1 MSDLFSA
8 EERTYPGREKSV
20 QIDSVNLST
29 RGGSW
34 ELFTEA
40 AMINLVIHEDLFR
53 NFMTGYVVVMDTNGV
68 FEDAPICGDETLT
81 VSFKTSPEYPND
93 SFSKQFWIYKCD
105 AFSTV
110 HGSRSRVYQLNFAG
124 KAFHKNMEKRLRRSF
139 KGMNENAIVQNICT
153 NLLEVEVETEG
164 TKYPRDIVIP
174 GWRPLFA
181 INYLGTSSVRAS
193 GYPASNYLFFE
204 TMDKYKYC
212 SVDQLM
218 EAGKKW
224 DIDYHLAR
232 VDSPRSNA
240 KIWNAKEYKII
251 RAFDNIQNS
260 SGGMFAHKFITQDIL
275 RKKIEEKEYIYNG
288 EFDGQVHTDAGGVK
302 QRENHSSSLE
312 QAISFGPWQKE
323 GHGMEY
329 NSKHADDWM
338 LRRKPMIQSL
348 MNYQLE
354 LDTEGNSGARVGDK
368 VQFNL
373 ISNKSKSEEEDKRLS
388 GEYIITKI
396 KHIISVDQHRSVV
409 EISKDCLKS

>member
-1 MSDLFSA
+1 MSDFYSA
-8 EERTYPGREKSV
+8 EERTYAGRQKSV

-34 ELFTEA
+34 ELFNEA
-40 AMINLVIHEDLFR
+40 AMINLIIHEDIFR
-53 NFMTGYVVVMDTNGV
+53 NFMTGHVTVMDTNGV

-81 VSFKTSPEYPND
+81 VTFKTSPEYPND
-93 SFSKQFWIYKCD
+93 SFTKQFWVYKCE

-124 KAFHKNMEKRLRRSF
+124 KAFHKNLEKRLRRSF
-139 KGMNENAIVQNICT
+139 KGMKEDAIVKNICE

-164 TKYPRDIVIP
+164 TKFPRDIIMP

-181 INYLGTSSVRAS
+181 INYLAASCVRAS

-204 TMDKYKYC
+204 TMDDYKFV
-212 SVDQLM
+212 SMDKLM

-232 VDSPRSNA
+232 IDSPRSNA
-240 KIWNAKEYKII
+240 KEWNAKEYKII

-260 SGGMFAHKFITQDIL
+260 SGGMFAHKFIAQDIL

-288 EFDGQVHTDAGGVK
+288 EFGGQVHTDSGVK

-312 QAISFGPWQKE
+312 QAVSFGPWQKE
-323 GHGMEY
+323 GYGMEY

-338 LRRKPMIQSL
+338 KRRRPMIQSL
-348 MNYQLE
+348 MNWQLE
-354 LDTEGNSGARVGDK
+354 LDCEGNSGARLGDK
-368 VQFNL
+368 VKFNL
-373 ISNKSKSEEEDKRLS
+373 ISNKEKSEEEDKRLS
-388 GEYIITKI
+388 GEYVVTKI
-396 KHIISVDQHRSVV
+396 KHIISVDQHRQVA
-409 EISKDCLKS
+409 EISRDDLHS